1 MDLNFTKE
9 EEDFRLMAREWIG
22 NHLPDTFKGRRQ
34 RSTRVERDTWYKALA
49 AKGWLCAAWP
59 KEHGGSGW
67 SLAQQYIFRD
77 EAANQGAP
85 GNDMGVSMIG
95 PMLIE
100 YGSESQKKRYLPKIV
115 AAEEMWCQGYSEPN
129 AGSDLASLRLR
140 AERHGDHYVLNGQ
153 KIWTSF
159 ANESDM
165 IFILVRTDLNA
176 KNQQS
181 GISFVVSPINAP
193 GIEIRPIRQITDESH
208 FYETFFTDVKV
219 PVENLIGEENAGWT
233 LGKRVLAHE
242 RIATGAAEVFRQSLD
257 RVRDLAM
264 RTSVNGHHAID
275 EPVIRQRLAKLEME
289 LGALKA
295 VGFRSLTQLLRG
307 QMPGPESSIVK
318 LYGSELYQRIAD
330 LALDIQGPAAQVWD
344 DPGYG
349 DDSLWSKVAAG
360 TRAVSIYSGTSE
372 VQRNIISERVLG
384 MPKG

>member
-22 NHLPDTFKGRRQ
+22 KHLPDTFKGRRQ
-34 RSTRVERDTWYKALA
+34 RSTRVERDKWYKALA

-59 KEHGGSGW
+59 KEAGGSGW

-100 YGSESQKKRYLPKIV
+100 YGSEAQKKRYLPPIV

-140 AERHGDHYVLNGQ
+140 AERQGDHYVLNGQ

-165 IFILVRTDLNA
+165 IFILARTDLNA

-181 GISFVVSPINAP
+181 GISFLVSPIDAP

-257 RVRDLAM
+257 RVRDLAK
-264 RTSVNGHHAID
+264 RTAVNGHRAID
-275 EPVIRQRLAKLEME
+275 EPSVRQGLAKLEME

-330 LALDIQGPAAQVWD
+330 LSLDIQGPAAQVWD
-344 DPGYG
+344 DPAYG
-349 DDSLWSKVAAG
+349 DDSLWSKTAAA
-360 TRAVSIYSGTSE
+360 TRAVSIFSGTSE
-372 VQRNIISERVLG
+372 IQRNIISERVLG